1 MVLSRRGDVL
11 AHPDPDVLKTTTDA
25 LRKGERTIDPR
36 ARALADRMLRG
47 EYGFETFEDPYLG
60 RSVRAVLRPV
70 GGAGWSIVVVYPE
83 ETLLVDAR
91 RLARLNLSI
100 LVAALLGLGLVVTAI
115 SRRLTRPLR
124 DLASSATQMAT
135 GNLEA
140 ALPAISSRDEI
151 GALTSAFHHMRD
163 SLKEY
168 IRNLE
173 ITTREKERHES
184 ELKIARDIQMHLL
197 PADRV
202 DARPPAAY
210 HLAASLIPA
219 RQVGGDLYDHFLV
232 DRKLW
237 FMVGDVSGK
246 GVGAALFMARAMTM
260 LRAAAGPGVG
270 PKEILTKVNRGLCQ
284 QNNGA
289 TFVTLFAAVLD
300 LSTGSLTHA
309 SAGHDPPVIVSG
321 AGPRFL
327 EAEGGPV
334 LGLIEEAVYVEE
346 STILEPGD
354 TLIVYTDGV
363 TEAMDAETSLFT
375 RDRILEAVRFNHPVT
390 SSDVLGALLASV
402 RAFAGDAPQSDD
414 ITVMVVQYGDARRR
428 AA

>member
-1 MVLSRRGDVL
+1 
-11 AHPDPDVLKTTTDA
+11 
-25 LRKGERTIDPR
+25 
-36 ARALADRMLRG
+36 MLRG
-47 EYGFETFEDPYLG
+47 EHRFETFEDPYLE
-60 RSVRAVLRPV
+60 RSVRAVFRPV
-70 GGAGWSIVVVYPE
+70 GGAGWSIAVVYPE
-83 ETLLVDAR
+83 ETLLADAR

-100 LVAALLGLGLVVTAI
+100 LVAALLGLGLVVTVI
-115 SRRLTRPLR
+115 SKRVTRPLR
-124 DLASSATQMAT
+124 DLASSATQIAT
-135 GNLEA
+135 GNLDT
-140 ALPAISSRDEI
+140 ALPAIASNDEI
-151 GALTSAFHHMRD
+151 GALTGAFHHMRD

-173 ITTREKERHES
+173 ITTREKERQES

-219 RQVGGDLYDHFLV
+219 REVGGDLYDHFLM

-260 LRAAAGPGVG
+260 LRAAAGPGAG

-284 QNNGA
+284 QNNGS

-300 LSTGSLTHA
+300 LTTGSLTHA

-321 AGPRFL
+321 ADPRFL

-334 LGLIEEAVYVEE
+334 LGLIEQAEYFEE
-346 STILEPGD
+346 TTNLNLGD

-363 TEAMDAETSLFT
+363 TEAMDSETTLFT
-375 RDRILEAVRFNHPVT
+375 RDRILDAVRFNGPRT